1 MGRARAA
8 FSVSESADKKMF
20 ATRNSG
26 KLPVI
31 RLSDFA
37 CARERK
43 RERERERERGS
54 AVTNFPF
61 SARRVGACRFVAGN
75 REQYITRACRSSQNK
90 VAFL

>member
-43 RERERERERGS
+43 RERERERERERRYK
-54 AVTNFPF
+54 F
-61 SARRVGACRFVAGN
+61 SVFREARRRVPIRRG
-75 REQYITRACRSSQNK
+75 ES
-90 VAFL
+90 